1 MNRII
6 CGKPTGEIPL
16 CYRPDCGQP
25 GTVQC
30 DYPVDRWGRTCGRH
44 ACTGHSEMVDW
55 NRDYCQDHA
64 AARKVS
70 PPGGTGA

>member
-1 MNRII
+1 MTLFVV
-6 CGKPTGEIPL
+6 CGRTDQAPV

-44 ACTGHSEMVDW
+44 ACAEHSETVDW
-55 NRDYCQDHA
+55 NRDYCVEHA
-64 AARKVS
+64 
-70 PPGGTGA
+70 GGVCA